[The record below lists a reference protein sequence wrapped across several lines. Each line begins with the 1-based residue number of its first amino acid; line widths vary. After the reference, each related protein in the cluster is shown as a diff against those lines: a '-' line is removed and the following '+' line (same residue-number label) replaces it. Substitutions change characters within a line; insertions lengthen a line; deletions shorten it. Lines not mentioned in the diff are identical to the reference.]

1 MTYRIN
7 SPCFLCHP
15 SRLSSLYAWCTLFFP
30 SGHRTQDGF
39 DPSIMHTISSGTG
52 NSVSIAEANG
62 WINSGQW
69 WSQSQSIVLQLEQKL
84 LWDEHGVISG
94 RRMAEYFLPEEFM
107 YQRLVLVLCMM
118 MMPSNLPWNYS
129 IIWTYLI
136 KSFPLVTLRVSAI
149 PPKLT
154 LPPNPPTLRQIL
166 HAQSWYGTGVWDSSV
181 NWTLPHWQLPSSF
194 LQKPKSVD

>member
-1 MTYRIN
+1 MTYGMN

-39 DPSIMHTISSGTG
+39 DPSIMHTISSGIG

-62 WINSGQW
+62 WISSGQW

-84 LWDEHGVISG
+84 LCDEHGVISG
-94 RRMAEYFLPEEFM
+94 RRMAEYF
-107 YQRLVLVLCMM
+107 
-118 MMPSNLPWNYS
+118 
-129 IIWTYLI
+129 LI

-194 LQKPKSVD
+194 LPKQTPVD